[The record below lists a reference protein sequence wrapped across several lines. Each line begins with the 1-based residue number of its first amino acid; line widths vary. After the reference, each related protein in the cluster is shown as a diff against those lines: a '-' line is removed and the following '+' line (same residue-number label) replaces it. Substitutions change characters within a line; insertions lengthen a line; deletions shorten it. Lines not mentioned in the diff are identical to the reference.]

1 MKIILAAL
9 LFFYFIPVH
18 AQNQY
23 VISGTVTDSETALPI
38 AAASV
43 TIQET
48 GTGGYTDDE
57 GFFHI
62 HYLRRGRYH
71 LHFNA
76 FGYETVHLDIRLDS
90 ADLQLRIQMK
100 PTALELKQI
109 VIEGEYL
116 KTREEKRSLSANL
129 ADQDFILKAQGN
141 TLAEA
146 LEKIPGV
153 NSINT
158 GVGISKPVIRGMFGN
173 RIIVTESGIKQ
184 EGQQWGIDHGLEI
197 DQNEAGTVEI
207 LKGPT
212 SLLYGSD
219 GMGGIISI
227 KPAGPPPLHTI
238 AGSLRTFYK
247 SNNGLYGIAG
257 TVSGRKLKNWYRV
270 SYSRQDYGDYRVPA
284 DTFTYLNFKLPIHDQ
299 RLKNTAGN
307 IESISVTAGTLRSW
321 GKSTVKVSN
330 FRQKAG
336 FFAGAIGIPGAYS
349 LRDDGNPRDIALP
362 SQQTDHFKIVVNNEL
377 FINQNWLELDL
388 AYQNNNR
395 SEHSYAHSHNINQS
409 LPDSDIAHHWILQ
422 TGTLNA
428 MYHYAITDNLNLISG
443 ISNEWR
449 HNSMSGFEF
458 LLPRYQS
465 RTHGLFTFAR
475 YDASPA
481 LTINGGL
488 RFDAGYYAIS
498 GFSEIVRDLNEQ
510 PIDTIDYVSDIDRL
524 FYNWSG
530 AIGASWVS
538 QDNHWNIKVNA
549 GRAFRLP
556 SIPELSVNGV
566 HHGTSRHEKGDSLLN
581 PERGY
586 QLDLAL
592 RYLRRNLI
600 FQLSP
605 FFNYYLNYIYLR
617 PTVSFSPLPDGGQI
631 YQYTQ
636 SQAYYSGA
644 EGTIE
649 WHPLSWIHAET
660 GAEYLYTYNP
670 ESGLPLPFI
679 PPFSIRQEVEL
690 TLVPALGPL
699 ISPYLALA
707 YQWTAAQNRVDRNEK
722 TTPSYQLVNCALGS
736 GIRIGNQVFNI
747 LIGVNNLFNEQY
759 LKHTS
764 RYRILSIPEQGRNF
778 MISIAYP
785 LEKTIKRN

>member
-1 MKIILAAL
+1 MKIILTAL
-9 LFFYFIPVH
+9 LLFCFISLH

-23 VISGTVTDSETALPI
+23 VISGVVTDSETTLPV
-38 AAASV
+38 AAVSV

-48 GTGGYTDDE
+48 GTGSYTDE
-57 GFFHI
+57 QGFFHI
-62 HYLRRGRYH
+62 HFLKRGRYH

-90 ADLQLRIQMK
+90 ADLQLQVQMT

-116 KTREEKRSLSANL
+116 KTREEKRSLSAYI

-141 TLAEA
+141 TLSEA

-173 RIIVTESGIKQ
+173 RIIVTESGVKQ

-227 KPAGPPPLHTI
+227 KPAAPPPPYTI
-238 AGSLRTFYK
+238 AGSVRTFYK

-257 TVSGRKLKNWYRV
+257 SLSGRSLKNWYRV
-270 SYSRQDYGDYRVPA
+270 SYARQDYGDFRVPA
-284 DTFTYLNFKLPIHDQ
+284 DTFTYLNFKLPIHNH

-307 IESISVTAGTLRSW
+307 IESITATAGTLRSW
-321 GKSTVKVSN
+321 GKSTLKVSN

-336 FFAGAIGIPGAYS
+336 FFVGAIGIPGSYS
-349 LRDDGNPRDIALP
+349 LRDDGKPRDIALP
-362 SQQTDHFKIVVNNEL
+362 SQQTDHFKVVFNNEL
-377 FINQNWLELDL
+377 FINRNWLELDL

-395 SEHSYAHSHNINQS
+395 LERSYAHSHNVNQS

-428 MYHYAITDNLNLISG
+428 LYHYALADSLNLISG
-443 ISNEWR
+443 VNNEWS
-449 HNSMSGFEF
+449 HNRMDGFEF
-458 LLPRYQS
+458 LLPGYRS
-465 RTHGLFTFAR
+465 RTHGLFTFVR
-475 YDASPA
+475 YDATPT
-481 LTINGGL
+481 LTLSGGL
-488 RFDAGYYAIS
+488 RIDAGYYHID
-498 GFSEIVRDLNEQ
+498 GFSEVVRDLNEQ
-510 PIDTIDYVSDIDRL
+510 PIDTIVYLYDIDRM

-530 AIGASWVS
+530 AIGASWIS
-538 QDNHWNIKVNA
+538 HNNRWNLKVNA
-549 GRAFRLP
+549 GRTFRLP
-556 SIPELSVNGV
+556 SIPELSANGV

-586 QLDLAL
+586 QFDLAL
-592 RYLRRNLI
+592 RYLRHNLN
-600 FQLSP
+600 FQISP
-605 FFNYYLNYIYLR
+605 FFNYYINYIYLR
-617 PTVSFSPLPDGGQI
+617 PTVVFSPLPDGGQI
-631 YQYTQ
+631 YQFTQ
-636 SQAYYSGA
+636 SQAYYGGA

-649 WHPLSWIHAET
+649 WHPLPWIHAET

-679 PPFSIRQEVEL
+679 PPFSLRQEVEFTL
-690 TLVPALGPL
+690 TPELGPFVA
-699 ISPYLALA
+699 PYLALA
-707 YQWTAAQNRVDRNEK
+707 YQWTAAQQRVDRNEK
-722 TTPSYQLVNCALGS
+722 TTPSYQLVSCSIGS
-736 GIRIGNQVFNI
+736 DIRIRKQVFNI
-747 LIGVNNLFNEQY
+747 VLGANNLFNEQY

-778 MISIAYP
+778 MVSITYP
-785 LEKTIKRN
+785 LEKAIRKN